1 MLKGKIL
8 KSSLKTKLLGVILG
22 ISIASVVMVGYI
34 GYSTGANIIEKQTTN
49 NLKTNS
55 SRASEILDIVLE
67 GEVKQTESLA
77 KNKEFMEALREAN
90 KIGSEAYIKQH
101 NESNETLKGRAS
113 KEYYDHFFIID
124 KALLL

>member
-22 ISIASVVMVGYI
+22 VSIASVVMVGYI

-77 KNKEFMEALREAN
+77 ENKEFIEALREAN

-113 KEYYDHFFIID
+113 KEYYDHFF
-124 KALLL
+124 